1 MMRRDK
7 LSQLRR
13 TGFTLIELLVV
24 IAIIAILAAILFPV
38 FSRAREAAR
47 KASCGSNIRQLGL
60 AVAQYVQDY
69 DERMPRE
76 WFGPAWY
83 WYRWNDA
90 VLPYIKNLQL
100 FVCPSASHRLFEPDP
115 DPSSATNTTLHGG
128 YAANVAYHAGSISG
142 EPPTDHPWWGRSLAQ
157 IEDPAGTFLLWDNWW
172 YSFQEGWPD
181 AASQPNSYDPNSN
194 PPSLV
199 STSAGTRAVGGR
211 HVDGANFAYCDGHV
225 KWHSLQS
232 LLVTRT
238 VPGYTVP
245 ILPPFTIQQD

>member
-69 DERMPRE
+69 DEIMPRI
-76 WFGPAWY
+76 WFGPAYY

-90 VLPYIKNLQL
+90 VLPYIKNMQL
-100 FVCPSASHRLFEPDP
+100 FVCPSASNLLFEPDP
-115 DPSSATNTTLHGG
+115 DPSSTTNTTRHGG
-128 YAANVAYHAGSISG
+128 YAGNVAYWGQSISSG
-142 EPPTDHPWWGRSLAQ
+142 EPPTDHPFGKSLAQ
-157 IEDPAGTFLLWDNWW
+157 IQDPAGTFMIWDGRGG
-172 YSFQEGWPD
+172 FQEGWQD
-181 AASQPNSYDPNSN
+181 ASLHPISYDPNLN
-194 PPSLV
+194 PPGLV
-199 STSAGTRAVGGR
+199 NSSGNRFIAGR
-211 HVDGANFAYCDGHV
+211 HTEGANFAYCDGHV

-238 VPGYTVP
+238 VPGYSVP